1 MTAFCSENTVKLKQ
15 DINFQDFE
23 KELSNP
29 LQNTVLRQ
37 NLLCIYDTVP
47 AGCITLNVGRRQ
59 HHEMKNYMQRSP
71 TYSIGK
77 ILCDAVSMKK
87 QKDEL

>member
-1 MTAFCSENTVKLKQ
+1 
-15 DINFQDFE
+15 
-23 KELSNP
+23 
-29 LQNTVLRQ
+29 
-37 NLLCIYDTVP
+37 
-47 AGCITLNVGRRQ
+47 
-59 HHEMKNYMQRSP
+59 MKNYMQRSP